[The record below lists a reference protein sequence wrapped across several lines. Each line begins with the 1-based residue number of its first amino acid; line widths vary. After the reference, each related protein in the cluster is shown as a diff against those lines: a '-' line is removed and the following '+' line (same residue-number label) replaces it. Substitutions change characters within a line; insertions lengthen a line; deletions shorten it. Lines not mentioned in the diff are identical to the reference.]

1 MFSVASLWP
10 TSAVSRLFS
19 PIHQNQNDFCRSQG
33 RCRKVCWLDF
43 ELSCYSRSLMFWKIW
58 NYIVEK
64 DFRFRLFFTESEFG
78 WNNFGEKLPLENFR
92 WVNQNN
98 CKKVSVVDSSAAWIV
113 VQNNRPSSC
122 FWVVCELSMLQCWK
136 TTKQKQSKKAQKT
149 KHKQPKNAHL

>member
-1 MFSVASLWP
+1 MFSVASLLP

-92 WVNQNN
+92 WVNQ
-98 CKKVSVVDSSAAWIV
+98 KGWLPRAKLRPLVEIKLARPIRGQDFRWSFTPVSLRGTWLCSYG
-113 VQNNRPSSC
+113 
-122 FWVVCELSMLQCWK
+122 L
-136 TTKQKQSKKAQKT
+136 QSKWAST
-149 KHKQPKNAHL
+149 WVSD